1 MNRRD
6 LIDYKVDNE
15 WLKDRIQEIEER
27 KKILNR
33 LTAIYGNNTGGS
45 SCINDK
51 LAEDLASLIDKTR
64 EYELTLKELEEKL
77 IEIVDM
83 LENLE
88 NKKYRNI
95 LFKVYIQGKDL
106 TTVANEIK
114 YDYTYTTKLHGQAL
128 KEFDKI
134 CKNYKDDKKS
144 YGMTIS

>member
-1 MNRRD
+1 MNRQN
-6 LIDYKVDNE
+6 LIDYKVDKE

-33 LTAIYGNNTGGS
+33 LTAIYGNNASGS

-51 LAEDLASLIDKTR
+51 LAEDLANLMDKTR
-64 EYELTLKELEEKL
+64 EYELTLKELEERL

-83 LENLE
+83 LEYLE

-114 YDYTYTTKLHGQAL
+114 YDYTYTTKLHGYAL

-134 CKNYKDDKKS
+134 CEKYKDDKKS
-144 YGMTIS
+144 YGIAT